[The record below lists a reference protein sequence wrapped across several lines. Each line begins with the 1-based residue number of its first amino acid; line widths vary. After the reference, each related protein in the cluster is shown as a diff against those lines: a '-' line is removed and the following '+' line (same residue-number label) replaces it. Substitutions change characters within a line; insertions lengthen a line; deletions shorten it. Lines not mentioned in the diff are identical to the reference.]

1 MRRGLAEVFSSA
13 EEGAASTAKEIG
25 DRTHS
30 SAAVRII
37 VVFINVEGGG
47 NFRSGSFS

>member
-25 DRTHS
+25 DRKHS
-30 SAAVRII
+30 SAAVRNEVLIR
-37 VVFINVEGGG
+37 ELG
-47 NFRSGSFS
+47 